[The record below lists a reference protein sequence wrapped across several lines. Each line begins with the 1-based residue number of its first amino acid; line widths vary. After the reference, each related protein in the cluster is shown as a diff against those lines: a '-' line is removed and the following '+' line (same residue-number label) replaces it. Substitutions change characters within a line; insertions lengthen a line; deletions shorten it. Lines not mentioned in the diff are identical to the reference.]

1 MKTFSRIAAAAVLA
15 VTLTGAG
22 QALAH
27 HSFAMFDRTK
37 EQSITGVVKA
47 FNWTN
52 PHGYLQLVVTNSKG
66 NQQNWTIEFQSLQAM
81 TRQGLRP
88 TSFKPGD
95 TVDLVIHP
103 LRSGQTGG
111 DFVSAK
117 LANGTIIKG

>member
-1 MKTFSRIAAAAVLA
+1 MKQLSRIAAAAMLA
-15 VTLTGAG
+15 VTLTGTG
-22 QALAH
+22 QAVAH

-37 EQSITGVVKA
+37 QQPINGVVTA

-66 NQQNWTIEFQSLQAM
+66 KQQNWTIEFQSLQAM

-95 TVDLVIHP
+95 AVELVIHP

-117 LANGTIIKG
+117 LANGTLIKG

>member
-22 QALAH
+22 H
-27 HSFAMFDRTK
+27 
-37 EQSITGVVKA
+37 
-47 FNWTN
+47 
-52 PHGYLQLVVTNSKG
+52 
-66 NQQNWTIEFQSLQAM
+66 
-81 TRQGLRP
+81 
-88 TSFKPGD
+88 